1 MSLKDTIVAD
11 IKSAMKNK
19 ESQKLGI
26 LRVLKGEIERN
37 EQTSKGKIEL
47 SDNDIVALVKK
58 SIQGVKETTN
68 DEFEITVL
76 EGYLPKQ
83 LSNLE
88 MTKLVKEF
96 LSSEENGG
104 NVNMGTVMSYFKANY
119 AGRYD
124 GKELSLIVKSL
135 M

>member
-1 MSLKDTIVAD
+1 MTLKNKINGD
-11 IKSAMKNK
+11 IKNAMKNK

-58 SIQGVKETTN
+58 SIQGVRETTN

-76 EGYLPKQ
+76 GGYLPKQ

-104 NVNMGTVMSYFKANY
+104 NVNIGTIMGHFKVNY
-119 AGRYD
+119 SGRYD

-135 M
+135 I